1 MPRVREPVE
10 DGLYYTVVARLP
22 NGVSGQLRHVLGRD
36 IPKAKATLRREAPEG
51 ERLQYQLV
59 LEGPA
64 EKNLQVSPPTPTKT
78 FYGDSRGDD
87 RGYGRKLPSVEA
99 TNLVK
104 QKLDYQIALRNV
116 EYFNREAAQA
126 LIKGED
132 KLAEKHRKQSR
143 KWIAVAAD
151 IEKSIPTYE
160 RAFKKNGG

>member
-1 MPRVREPVE
+1 MARVREPIQE
-10 DGLYYTVVARLP
+10 DLYYTVIARLP
-22 NGVSGQLRHVLGRD
+22 NGVSGQLRHVLGRE

-59 LEGPA
+59 LEGSA
-64 EKNLQVSPPTPTKT
+64 EKNVQVSPPTPTKT
-78 FYGDSRGDD
+78 FYRDSRGDD

-126 LIKGED
+126 LIKGDD
-132 KLAEKHRKQSR
+132 KLAAKYRKQSG
-143 KWIAVAAD
+143 KWIAIAAG

-160 RAFKKNGG
+160 RAVKKNGG